1 MPESTI
7 APSASGEGAAWKMIL
22 GDNSTWLK
30 EMTKLGY
37 RLHLLSSDFDKL
49 HDQNQ
54 TSNASQVYLVLVIE
68 SAQTKDGDADQND
81 HPPLREKFFKEL
93 RTHDWQ
99 NEMGRDILLKHSGII
114 LNVSTYYVNGDVQS
128 PFADFTR
135 LCRKKEAAP
144 GDEGQTRSRLRAVT
158 YGTENSPD
166 SELRDDVFGPLIL
179 ANTFSVPF
187 AQTRML
193 SLYGHHPT
201 ITIKRRIAIP
211 REWHVFPYSQPLS
224 GGVGKAE

>member
-22 GDNSTWLK
+22 RDNSTWLK

-54 TSNASQVYLVLVIE
+54 TSNASQVFLVLVIE
-68 SAQTKDGDADQND
+68 SSQTKDGDADQND

-158 YGTENSPD
+158 YGTENVDVISWFFKGGYFFIFYEIDGRNHIWQFRPK
-166 SELRDDVFGPLIL
+166 DDYDFITQ
-179 ANTFSVPF
+179 AES
-187 AQTRML
+187 
-193 SLYGHHPT
+193 T
-201 ITIKRRIAIP
+201 I
-211 REWHVFPYSQPLS
+211 
-224 GGVGKAE
+224 